1 LSKPRAKY
9 TAVHRFLL
17 ILLLALPLHAAEVR
31 VSAAASLT
39 DAVTDIAK
47 LYETK
52 TGDTIVLNFGASSIL
67 ATQIVNGAPADLFIS
82 ADEAQMNRV
91 ATIVRV
97 PLLSNRLVIIG
108 VTLLKARRIAIA
120 NPEAVPA
127 GVYAKQWL
135 QQRGFWAAVSS
146 KIIPTENVRAALA
159 AVDAGNV
166 DSAIV
171 YATDARIARRA
182 RVAEVINDGPPI
194 VYPAAVLRD
203 AENAAGARRFL
214 DFLQSKDA
222 GAIFRRYGFLV
233 K

>member
-1 LSKPRAKY
+1 MRRL
-9 TAVHRFLL
+9 LL
-17 ILLLALPLHAAEVR
+17 ILLLALPISAAEVR

-39 DAVTDIAK
+39 DAVTEIADR
-47 LYETK
+47 YEAR
-52 TGDTIVLNFGASSIL
+52 TGETIVLNFGASSIL

-82 ADEAQMNRV
+82 ADEVQMNRV
-91 ATIVRV
+91 ATVSRV
-97 PLLSNRLVIIG
+97 ALLSNRLVVVG
-108 VTLLKARRIAIA
+108 VPLLKARRIAIA

-127 GVYAKQWL
+127 GVYAKQWMK
-135 QQRGFWAAVSS
+135 QRGLWTVLAP
-146 KIIPTENVRAALA
+146 KLIPTENVRGALA
-159 AVDAGNV
+159 AVEAGNA
-166 DSAIV
+166 DAAIV

-203 AENAAGARRFL
+203 AENAAGAQRFL
-214 DFLQSKDA
+214 DFLRSHDA

>member
-1 LSKPRAKY
+1 VRRL
-9 TAVHRFLL
+9 LL
-17 ILLLALPLHAAEVR
+17 ILLLATPLFGAEIR

-39 DAVTDIAK
+39 DAVTEIAK
-47 LYETK
+47 LYESK

-67 ATQIVNGAPADLFIS
+67 ATQIVNGAPADVFIS

-91 ATIVRV
+91 ATVLRV
-97 PLLSNRLVIIG
+97 PLLSNKLVVVG
-108 VTLLKARRIAIA
+108 VPLLKARRIAIA

-135 QQRGFWAAVSS
+135 QKRGIWPALAA
-146 KIIPTENVRAALA
+146 KIIPTENVRGALA
-159 AVDAGNV
+159 AVEAGYA

-182 RVAEVINDGPPI
+182 RVAEVVNDGPPI
-194 VYPAAVLRD
+194 IYPAAVLRE

-214 DFLQSKDA
+214 EFLQSREA
-222 GAIFRRYGFLV
+222 GAIFRRYGFLT

>member
-1 LSKPRAKY
+1 MRRL
-9 TAVHRFLL
+9 LL
-17 ILLLALPLHAAEVR
+17 ILLLATPLFAAEVR

-39 DAVTDIAK
+39 DAVTEIAK
-47 LYETK
+47 LYESK

-67 ATQIVNGAPADLFIS
+67 ATQIVNGAPADIFIS
-82 ADEAQMNRV
+82 ADETQMNRV
-91 ATIVRV
+91 AIVLRV
-97 PLLSNRLVIIG
+97 PLLSNKLVVVG
-108 VTLLKARRIAIA
+108 VPLLKARRIAIA

-135 QQRGFWAAVSS
+135 QRRGIWPALAP
-146 KIIPTENVRAALA
+146 KMIPMENVRGALA
-159 AVDAGNV
+159 AVEAGNA

-182 RVAEVINDGPPI
+182 RVAEVVNDGPPI

-203 AENAAGARRFL
+203 AQNAPGARRFL
-214 DFLQSKDA
+214 EFLQSRDA
-222 GAIFRRYGFLV
+222 GAIFRRYGFLT

>member
-1 LSKPRAKY
+1 VQKY
-9 TAVHRFLL
+9 AVVHRLLL
-17 ILLLALPLHAAEVR
+17 ILLLALPLRAAEVR

-39 DAVTDIAK
+39 DAVTDIAR
-47 LYETK
+47 LYEAR

-91 ATIVRV
+91 ATVVRV
-97 PLLSNRLVIIG
+97 PLLSNRLVIVG
-108 VTLLKARRIAIA
+108 LPLLKARRIAIA

-135 QQRGFWAAVSS
+135 QQRGFWAVVAS
-146 KIIPTENVRAALA
+146 KTIPTENVRGALA

-194 VYPAAVLRD
+194 VYPAAVLRA

-214 DFLQSKDA
+214 DFLQSLDA
-222 GAIFRRYGFLV
+222 GAVFRRYGFLV